1 MIEMVILPLL
11 LLSSSIYSAPTDRE
25 DMEMEDK
32 RTEMRDF
39 IIFRFAMKSCE
50 VPSECHDKILYA
62 LKERI
67 PPNCDTAKSDLLN
80 CLKKEIHYHRGSS
93 DLPLDLDSICCSFPS
108 SGPLCPEI
116 CKTSLRS
123 ISMTPLQ
130 IYNNIAT
137 HCSSVSFP
145 GDSQISQCIE
155 VARHIH
161 SRKEKEC
168 KKTKDFDD

>member
-1 MIEMVILPLL
+1 MVLDMIEMVILPLL

-39 IIFRFAMKSCE
+39 IIFRFGLTISTFYFLSNTFSCHFLHSRNNSIAAMKSCE

-80 CLKKEIHYHRGSS
+80 CLKKGLYK
-93 DLPLDLDSICCSFPS
+93 LFNLSIASY
-108 SGPLCPEI
+108 I
-116 CKTSLRS
+116 S
-123 ISMTPLQ
+123 IMF
-130 IYNNIAT
+130 
-137 HCSSVSFP
+137 HHF
-145 GDSQISQCIE
+145 
-155 VARHIH
+155 
-161 SRKEKEC
+161 
-168 KKTKDFDD
+168 